1 MLIEPGVWNLARK
14 ILFHDRIKF
23 AVASAGVSISVLL
36 VLVQMG
42 MYQGFM
48 HNASNLIDHSPADI
62 WVTGEANENFDFAAP
77 IDERAYYRVAEVPG
91 VAHAERMILMFGQF
105 KLPEGGNQGVQVVG
119 IEPNGR
125 LMQPWNVIEG
135 DPRRIAEIDG
145 ITVDRT
151 EFGKLRIDAI
161 GERREISGHRAEV
174 VALTTG
180 IRSFTTSPFVFTN
193 LDSARLY
200 TSMPAGSLSY
210 VLVDAA
216 PGVDVEELRDRI
228 GALPHV
234 DAYTGAEMSERT
246 QEYWSSRTGVGTGF
260 FTNAVLAVIVGLVVV
275 GQILYNGTLEHIR
288 EYGTLKAM
296 GARNSAIVRV
306 ILYQALITAAVGFLL
321 GGVLSLGAR
330 AALASNH
337 LTVDLS
343 PGLALATALLTAGM
357 CSAAALLSVFKV
369 MRLDPATVFKG

>member
-1 MLIEPGVWNLARK
+1 VWNLARK
-14 ILFHDRIKF
+14 ILFHDRVKF

-36 VLVQMG
+36 VMVQIG

-77 IDERAYYRVAEVPG
+77 IDDRAFYRVASVRG
-91 VAHAERMILMFGQF
+91 VKHAERMILMFGQF

-119 IEPNGR
+119 VEPNGH

-135 DPRRIAEIDG
+135 DPHRITETDG

-151 EFGKLRIDAI
+151 EFGKLRIGHI
-161 GERREISGHRAEV
+161 GEGREISGHRAEV

-193 LDSARLY
+193 LDTARLY
-200 TSMPAGSLSY
+200 TNLPAGAISY
-210 VLVDAA
+210 VLVEAE
-216 PGVDVEELRDRI
+216 PGIDVEALRARI
-228 GALPHV
+228 DGLPHL
-234 DAYTGAEMSERT
+234 DAYTGGQMSRRT
-246 QEYWSSRTGVGTGF
+246 QHYWSSRTGVGTGF

-296 GARNSAIVRV
+296 GARGSAIVRV
-306 ILYQALITAAVGFLL
+306 ILYQALITAAIGFVL
-321 GGVLSLGAR
+321 GGLLAMGAR
-330 AALASNH
+330 AAMAKSY
-337 LTVDLS
+337 LTVELS
-343 PGLALATALLTAGM
+343 PQLAAATAVLTAVM
-357 CSAAALLSVFKV
+357 CSFAALLSVIKV
-369 MRLDPATVFKG
+369 LRLDPATVFKG